1 MYLDWKSSSKRK
13 KSSLDSA
20 LRNMSEIYRNTKQK
34 ERHPFA
40 KALRDSGF
48 KRDEARSYG
57 YNISND
63 LWGSCVKD
71 TGKRNIGGQSLL
83 YYITIELSNKIVYI

>member
-1 MYLDWKSSSKRK
+1 MYLDGKSSSKRK

-48 KRDEARSYG
+48 TRDESRSYG
-57 YNISND
+57 YTISKD
-63 LWGSCVKD
+63 LWLSCIKN
-71 TGKRNIGGQSLL
+71 TGKRMFRGQSF
-83 YYITIELSNKIVYI
+83 ITSELSIP